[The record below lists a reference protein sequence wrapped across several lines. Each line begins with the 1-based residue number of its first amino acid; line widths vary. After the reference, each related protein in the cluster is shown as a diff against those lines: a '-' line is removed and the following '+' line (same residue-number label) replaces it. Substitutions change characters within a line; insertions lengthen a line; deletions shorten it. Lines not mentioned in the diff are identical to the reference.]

1 MATTVA
7 PQVGS
12 EAQTYDYKIPFVI
25 GASAIGTV
33 IEWYDFYLYAVLAT
47 FLAPIFFPG
56 DPTAQVLSAL
66 ATFGAGF
73 AVRPF
78 GAIVFGRIGD
88 KAGRKVAFLLTVA
101 IMGGATVLV
110 GLLPGYAQIGILAPI
125 ILVTLRMLQGLAL
138 GGEYGGAAIYVA
150 EHAPDRKRGQ
160 YTSWIQTTATV
171 GLFLALAVILFFRI
185 TLGDA
190 AFAEWGWRI
199 PFLLSAVLVI
209 GALYIRIRLQETPL
223 FTRAK
228 EQGKTSESPLKDSL
242 GNRRNWRL
250 ILLALFGMTAG
261 QAVVWYTGQFYAL
274 SFMTG
279 PLGVGFVDAYT
290 VMLIAIALATP
301 FFIFFGWL
309 SDRIGRKP
317 IILGGCLLAA
327 IAYFPIFNAM
337 QGFANPIEETDP
349 ATPATMIA
357 QDPNLFGLA
366 AMVFIMIVLVTM
378 VYGPIAAFLVEFFP
392 TKVRYTSL
400 SLPYHLGNGEF
411 GGWLPFIATAMVAA
425 ATAGGM
431 FAGLAAIT
439 PGGATFVGLWYPIA
453 VAVMSLIIGGLWIR
467 ETKDTRIWDE
477 VGGYQEQAEAKK
489 TTTTPED
496 ARRGGALAG

>member
-1 MATTVA
+1 MTTA
-7 PQVGS
+7 
-12 EAQTYDYKIPFVI
+12 AQTIPTSQARYDYKIPFVI

-56 DPTAQVLSAL
+56 DPTAQLLSAL

-88 KAGRKVAFLLTVA
+88 KTGRKVAFLLTVA

-110 GLLPGYAQIGILAPI
+110 GLLPGYAQIGLLAPL

-150 EHAPDRKRGQ
+150 EHAPDDKRGL
-160 YTSWIQTTATV
+160 YTSWIQTTATI
-171 GLFLALAVILFFRI
+171 GLFLALAVILFFRL
-185 TLGDA
+185 TLGTEAFA
-190 AFAEWGWRI
+190 AFGWRI
-199 PFLLSAVLVI
+199 PFLLSAVLVL
-209 GALYIRIRLQETPL
+209 GALYIRFKLQETPL

-228 EQGKTSESPLKDSL
+228 EQGKTSTSPLKDSL
-242 GNRRNWRL
+242 GNRRNWGL

-274 SFMTG
+274 SFMTAQ
-279 PLGVGFVDAYT
+279 LGVPLANAYT

-309 SDRIGRKP
+309 SDKIGRKP
-317 IILGGCLLAA
+317 IILGGCLIAA
-327 IAYFPIFNAM
+327 LAYFPIFNAM
-337 QGFANPIEETDP
+337 RGFANPAPETDP
-349 ATPATMIA
+349 STPATAIA
-357 QDPNLFGLA
+357 QDPNLVGLT

-392 TKVRYTSL
+392 AKIRYTSL

-411 GGWLPFIATAMVAA
+411 GGWLPFIATALVAA
-425 ATAGGM
+425 AAQGGAL
-431 FAGLAAIT
+431 AGLASVT
-439 PGGATFVGLWYPIA
+439 PGGQTFVGLWYPI
-453 VAVMSLIIGGLWIR
+453 VVSVMTLIIGALWIR
-467 ETKDTRIWDE
+467 ETRNVRIWDE
-477 VGGYQEQAEAKK
+477 VGGHQPPAGVREEPAA
-489 TTTTPED
+489 
-496 ARRGGALAG
+496 GGGLSG

>member
-1 MATTVA
+1 MTATT
-7 PQVGS
+7 PDR
-12 EAQTYDYKIPFVI
+12 TYDYKIPFII

-47 FLAPIFFPG
+47 FLAPVFFPG

-88 KAGRKVAFLLTVA
+88 KTGRKVAFLLTVS

-150 EHAPDRKRGQ
+150 EHAPDDKRGQ
-160 YTSWIQTTATV
+160 YTAWIQTTATV
-171 GLFLALAVILFFRI
+171 GLFLALAVILIFRL
-185 TLGDA
+185 TLGTD
-190 AFAEWGWRI
+190 AFADFGWRI
-199 PFLLSAVLVI
+199 PFLLSAILVI
-209 GALYIRIRLQETPL
+209 GALYIRFKLQETPL
-223 FTRAK
+223 YTRAK
-228 EQGKTSESPLKDSL
+228 EQGKTSDSPLKDSL

-250 ILLALFGMTAG
+250 ILLALFGMTMG

-274 SFMTG
+274 SFMTVQ
-279 PLGVGFVDAYT
+279 LGVGFVDAYT
-290 VMLIAIALATP
+290 VMLIAIVLATP
-301 FFIFFGWL
+301 FFLLFGWL

-317 IILGGCLLAA
+317 IILGGCLIAA

-337 QGFANPIEETDP
+337 HGFANPEPGTDP
-349 ATPATMIA
+349 AGKAIMVA
-357 QDPNLFGLA
+357 QDPNIVGLT
-366 AMVFIMIVLVTM
+366 AMVFLMIVLVTM
-378 VYGPIAAFLVEFFP
+378 VYGPIAAFLVEYFP
-392 TKVRYTSL
+392 AKIRYTSL

-411 GGWLPFIATAMVAA
+411 GGWLPFIATAITAA
-425 ATAGGM
+425 AVAGGS
-431 FAGLAAIT
+431 LAWLGNVT
-439 PGGATFVGLWYPIA
+439 PGGSVFAGLWYPIV
-453 VAVMSLIIGGLWIR
+453 VALITVVIGVLAIP
-467 ETKDTRIWDE
+467 ETKDVRIWDE
-477 VGGYQEQAEAKK
+477 VGGHQDDLPA
-489 TTTTPED
+489 T
-496 ARRGGALAG
+496 RRDETASPDGALAG

>member
-1 MATTVA
+1 MAAVSPA
-7 PQVGS
+7 R
-12 EAQTYDYKIPFVI
+12 EYNYKLPFVI

-47 FLAPIFFPG
+47 FLAPVFFPG

-88 KAGRKVAFLLTVA
+88 KTGRKVAFLLTVS

-110 GLLPGYAQIGILAPI
+110 GLLPGYAQIGIFAPI

-150 EHAPDRKRGQ
+150 EHAPDNKRGL
-160 YTSWIQTTATV
+160 YTSFIQTTATI
-171 GLFLALAVILFFRI
+171 GLFLALAVILAFRL
-185 TLGDA
+185 TMGTE
-190 AFAEWGWRI
+190 AFADFGWRI

-209 GALYIRIRLQETPL
+209 GALYIRFKLQETPL
-223 FTRAK
+223 YTLAK
-228 EQGKTSESPLKDSL
+228 EQGKTSDAPLRDSF

-274 SFMTG
+274 SFMTTQ
-279 PLGVGFVDAYT
+279 LGMPFVDTYT
-290 VMLIAIALATP
+290 VMLVAIVLATP

-309 SDRIGRKP
+309 SDKIGRKP
-317 IILGGCLLAA
+317 IILGGCLIAA

-337 QGFANPIEETDP
+337 KGFANPMPGTD
-349 ATPATMIA
+349 AAGNAVQIA
-357 QDPNLFGLA
+357 QDPNLVGLT
-366 AMVFIMIVLVTM
+366 AMVFIMIVFVTM
-378 VYGPIAAFLVEFFP
+378 VYGPIAAFLVEYFP
-392 TKVRYTSL
+392 ARIRYTSL
-400 SLPYHLGNGEF
+400 SLPYHIGNGEF
-411 GGWLPFIATAMVAA
+411 GGWLPFIATAVTAA
-425 ATAGGM
+425 AVAGG
-431 FAGLAAIT
+431 GLAWLGNLT
-439 PGGATFVGLWYPIA
+439 PGGSTFAGLWYPIVIA
-453 VAVMSLIIGGLWIR
+453 IMTVIVGAIAIQ
-467 ETKDTRIWDE
+467 ETKDIRIWDE
-477 VGGYQEQAEAKK
+477 VGGHPDDLAA
-489 TTTTPED
+489 D
-496 ARRGGALAG
+496 AARESSSGDALAG

>member
-1 MATTVA
+1 MAAAMPATR
-7 PQVGS
+7 
-12 EAQTYDYKIPFVI
+12 TYDYKLPFVI

-47 FLAPIFFPG
+47 FLAPVFFPG

-88 KAGRKVAFLLTVA
+88 KTGRKVAFLLTVS

-110 GLLPGYAQIGILAPI
+110 GLLPGYAEIGILAPI

-150 EHAPDRKRGQ
+150 EHAPDNRRGL
-160 YTSWIQTTATV
+160 YTSWIQTTATI
-171 GLFLALAVILFFRI
+171 GLFLALAVILIFRVS
-185 TLGDA
+185 LGTD
-190 AFAEWGWRI
+190 AFADFGWRI
-199 PFLLSAVLVI
+199 PFLLGAVLVF
-209 GALYIRIRLQETPL
+209 GALYIRLKLQETPL
-223 FTRAK
+223 YRRAR
-228 EQGKTSESPLKDSL
+228 EQGKTSDAPLRDSF

-250 ILLALFGMTAG
+250 IALALFGMTAG

-301 FFIFFGWL
+301 FFLFFGWL
-309 SDRIGRKP
+309 SDKIGRKP

-337 QGFANPIEETDP
+337 HGFTNPIPETDP
-349 ATPATMIA
+349 DTVATMTA
-357 QDPNLFGLA
+357 QDPNIVGLT
-366 AMVFIMIVLVTM
+366 AMVFLMIVLVTM
-378 VYGPIAAFLVEFFP
+378 VYGPIAAFLVEYFP
-392 TKVRYTSL
+392 AKIRYTSL

-411 GGWLPFIATAMVAA
+411 GGWLPFIAQAMVVAA
-425 ATAGGM
+425 ASGGIL
-431 FAGLAAIT
+431 AGLASVT

-453 VAVMSLIIGGLWIR
+453 VAVMSLIVGGIWVH
-467 ETKDTRIWDE
+467 ETKDVRIWDE
-477 VGGYQEQAEAKK
+477 VGGRDEQATAP
-489 TTTTPED
+489 TPSEQ
-496 ARRGGALAG
+496 AAAGGTLAG

>member
-1 MATTVA
+1 MATA
-7 PQVGS
+7 PATLGTK
-12 EAQTYDYKIPFVI
+12 TYDYKIPFVI

-47 FLAPIFFPG
+47 FLAPVFFPG

-88 KAGRKVAFLLTVA
+88 KTGRKVAFLLTVS

-110 GLLPGYAQIGILAPI
+110 GVLPGYAQIGILAPI
-125 ILVTLRMLQGLAL
+125 ILVALRMLQGLAL

-150 EHAPDRKRGQ
+150 EHAPDRHRGL

-171 GLFLALAVILFFRI
+171 GLFLALAVILVFRL
-185 TLGDA
+185 TLGTE
-190 AFAEWGWRI
+190 AFASYGWRI
-199 PFLLSAVLVI
+199 PFLLSAILVI
-209 GALYIRIRLQETPL
+209 GALYIRFKLQETPL
-223 FTRAK
+223 YTRAK
-228 EQGKTSESPLKDSL
+228 AQGKTSDAPLRDSL

-274 SFMTG
+274 SFMSTA
-279 PLGVGFVDAYT
+279 LGVGFVDAYT
-290 VMLIAIALATP
+290 VMLVAIALATP

-309 SDRIGRKP
+309 SDKIGRKP

-327 IAYFPIFNAM
+327 LAYFPIFNAM
-337 QGFANPIEETDP
+337 HGFANPQPGTN
-349 ATPATMIA
+349 AAGAAVMIA
-357 QDPNLFGLA
+357 QNPNIVGLTV
-366 AMVFIMIVLVTM
+366 MVFLMIVLVTM
-378 VYGPIAAFLVEFFP
+378 VYGPIAAFLVEYFP
-392 TKVRYTSL
+392 AKIRYTSL

-411 GGWLPFIATAMVAA
+411 GGWLPFIATAITAA
-425 ATAGGM
+425 AVAGG
-431 FAGLAAIT
+431 GLAWLGSVT
-439 PGGATFVGLWYPIA
+439 PGGSIFAGLWYPI
-453 VAVMSLIIGGLWIR
+453 VIAVMTLIIGAIAIP
-467 ETKDTRIWDE
+467 ETKDVRIWDE
-477 VGGYQEQAEAKK
+477 VGGEEEGPRTADSAAVE
-489 TTTTPED
+489 
-496 ARRGGALAG
+496 GGTLAG

>member
-1 MATTVA
+1 VATTAQSAV
-7 PQVGS
+7 S
-12 EAQTYDYKIPFVI
+12 DRQTYDYKIPFII
-25 GASAIGTV
+25 GASGIGTV

-88 KAGRKVAFLLTVA
+88 KTGRKVAFLLTVS

-110 GLLPGYAQIGILAPI
+110 GLLPGYATIGILAPI
-125 ILVTLRMLQGLAL
+125 LLVTLRMLQGLAL

-150 EHAPDRKRGQ
+150 EHAPDKKRGM
-160 YTSWIQTTATV
+160 YTSWIQTTATI
-171 GLFLALAVILFFRI
+171 GLFLALAVILFFRL
-185 TLGDA
+185 TLGND

-209 GALYIRIRLQETPL
+209 GALYIRLRLQETPL

-228 EQGKTSESPLKDSL
+228 EQGKTSDAPLKDSL
-242 GNRRNWRL
+242 GNRRNWGL

-279 PLGVGFVDAYT
+279 PLGVAFVDAYT

-327 IAYFPIFNAM
+327 ISYFPIFNAM
-337 QGFANPIEETDP
+337 HGFANPVAENDP
-349 ATPATMIA
+349 ATPAIATA
-357 QDPNLFGLA
+357 QDPNIFGLT
-366 AMVFIMIVLVTM
+366 AMVFLMIVLVTM

-392 TKVRYTSL
+392 ARIRYTSL

-411 GGWLPFIATAMVAA
+411 GGWLPFIATAVTAA
-425 ATAGGM
+425 AVAGGS
-431 FAGLAAIT
+431 LAWLGNVT
-439 PGGATFVGLWYPIA
+439 PGGALFAGLWYPII
-453 VAVMSLIIGGLWIR
+453 VSIMSLVIGGIWIR
-467 ETKDTRIWDE
+467 ETKDVRIWDE
-477 VGGYQEQAEAKK
+477 VGGEEA
-489 TTTTPED
+489 TVERRRRPTSED
-496 ARRGGALAG
+496 AKAGGALAG